1 MKRLGR
7 VAVIGG
13 GVAGVSC
20 AHALKAEGVEVH
32 VLERTGSLGGRCA
45 TRLWQGHLIDLGVQY
60 FTAQSAE
67 FKKELLTRLR
77 QFRPIITPI
86 LDQHDKLVVSE
97 SGPRFYVLQGNH
109 YLAHVLAHGL
119 EVRLNSEVEELR
131 FAREGIECLGETYR
145 AVVCALP
152 APEAARLLHLD
163 KTPAEYE
170 PCLTVML
177 EYGREDKDPSR
188 QCYARV
194 RPDDDP
200 VIAAS
205 FCENHKAGRVIG
217 SRTVFIVNASS
228 AFSVKNADE
237 PPESYLPL
245 LIDEHERMWH
255 LPAGLSRARSV
266 HVWRYGRPKAGSQQ
280 TVKLPDGAFLCGDS
294 YTKSTVEDVW
304 LDGRRAATEV
314 LAYLNA
320 APAAR

>member
-1 MKRLGR
+1 

-20 AHALKAEGVEVH
+20 AHALKSSGAEVH
-32 VLERTGSLGGRCA
+32 VLERASSLGGRCA

-60 FTAQSAE
+60 FTAQSAD
-67 FKKELLTRLR
+67 FKRELLTRLR

-86 LDQHDKLVVSE
+86 LDEHDKLVVSE
-97 SGPRFYVLQGNH
+97 AGPRFYVLQGNH

-119 EVRLNSEVEELR
+119 DVRLNREVEELK
-131 FAREGIECLGETYR
+131 FSDQTIECLGEKYR

-152 APEAARLLHLD
+152 GPQAGRLLGLEE
-163 KTPAEYE
+163 AVVEYE
-170 PCLTVML
+170 PCITVML
-177 EYGREDKDPSR
+177 EYGAEEKDPSR

-194 RPDDDP
+194 RGDDN
-200 VIAAS
+200 VVAAS

-217 SRTVFIVNASS
+217 SRTVFVVNASS
-228 AFSVKNADE
+228 RFSLKHADE
-237 PPESYLPL
+237 APENYLPI

-266 HVWRYGRPKAGSQQ
+266 HVWRYGRPKPE
-280 TVKLPDGAFLCGDS
+280 TRREIELPAGAFLCGDS
-294 YTKSTVEDVW
+294 CCESTVEDVW
-304 LDGRRAATEV
+304 LDGRRAAARV

-320 APAAR
+320 